1 MLQKI
6 KNKIKILRKKKYQKV
21 LFSQK
26 DLVLR
31 ENGIEYITSLNV
43 KKNHKK
49 KISQSYKF
57 YFKNLNN
64 KNFINFYKKFNSN
77 IDLKE
82 KYNLKS
88 FKKKSN
94 KIACLKTYFL
104 FSKFLIASDQ
114 INNLQKLNTI
124 LKINDI
130 FILRFNKTKHIDLIE
145 YFKKNIQYERKL
157 IKTYS

>member
-43 KKNHKK
+43 KKNNKK

-104 FSKFLIASDQ
+104 FSKFLIESNQ
-114 INNLQKLNTI
+114 INSLQKLNTI